1 MKTRISSPVSGT
13 YTEMENKMNTYRS
26 FFIKSSLLL
35 IAALLL
41 VLAAF
46 RLYQPDVSLAKENA
60 APIIVYD
67 ATAAMLESVV
77 QPWEIPAAPGNMR
90 YDATAAMQKAV
101 VQPWEVPAASRN
113 MGDDATTT
121 MRKSVV
127 YSWEAQPAPSA
138 RPVIVYDATG
148 AMLKAVVFP

>member
-1 MKTRISSPVSGT
+1 LRKESKDAVETRISDPVPGT
-13 YTEMENKMNTYRS
+13 NIEMENKMNTFRS
-26 FFIKSSLLL
+26 FFIKSSLMLV
-35 IAALLL
+35 AALLF

-67 ATAAMLESVV
+67 ATGAMLESVV
-77 QPWEIPAAPGNMR
+77 QSWEI
-90 YDATAAMQKAV
+90 
-101 VQPWEVPAASRN
+101 PAASRN
-113 MGDDATTT
+113 MGYDATTT

-127 YSWEAQPAPSA
+127 YSWEVQPAPAA